1 MAQTLNAIDR
11 FFHIITSSED
21 RNNERILQEWSY
33 LYAILKNEPISYDRI
48 EAYLNIL

>member
-21 RNNERILQEWSY
+21 HNNERILQEWSY
-33 LYAILKNEPISYDRI
+33 LHAILKNEPIEYDRI